1 MHACMFLVYFQM
13 LVVGAASVRVR
24 DAGEGSAVINDG
36 ASTSAGQK
44 GESNDFRRPET
55 TPVCLHAIHC
65 VQCRAE
71 QRRQNDKIEDMCS
84 ELRIMR
90 MRHEDLV
97 ARCIERNLLS
107 PEYPASTKGA
117 SGSH

>member
-1 MHACMFLVYFQM
+1 M

-24 DAGEGSAVINDG
+24 DASEGSAVVNDG
-36 ASTSAGQK
+36 ASSSAGQK
-44 GESNDFRRPET
+44 GDASAMLFSAFQRPET
-55 TPVCLHAIHC
+55 PPVCLHAIDC
-65 VQCRAE
+65 AQCRAE
-71 QRRQNDKIEDMCS
+71 QRKNSEKIEDMCN
-84 ELRIMR
+84 EMRLMR

-107 PEYPASTKGA
+107 PETEATLQALKGA